1 MSLLE
6 ITLLAVTGF
15 AAGLVNAVAGGGTFF
30 TFAAMVGFGMP
41 TLNANATSA
50 VALVP
55 GSLASTV
62 AYAKETRKNWRRA
75 VPFVLLGLF
84 GGIAGGYLLIRIG
97 DEGFRPMVPWLIGIA
112 TLTFAF
118 GARIRAFSAGLEGRH
133 SAAMRAAAFALMG
146 LVGIYGGFFGA
157 GMGIMLLA
165 TLSIIGISEFHTAN
179 ALKNI
184 VATLSQAVAVV
195 LFVAN
200 GLVFW
205 REAAIVTAAGIAGG
219 YLGVMAARRVPEPV
233 VRGIVVAVG
242 AALTVVFFF
251 RG

>member
-6 ITLLAVTGF
+6 ITLLAATGF
-15 AAGLVNAVAGGGTFF
+15 AAGLANAVAGGGTFF
-30 TFAAMVGFGMP
+30 TFAAMVAFGMP

-55 GSLASTV
+55 GSLASTI
-62 AYAKETRKNWRRA
+62 AYARETRKNWRLA
-75 VPFVLLGLF
+75 VPFVVLGLF

-97 DEGFRPMVPWLIGIA
+97 DAGFRPLVPWLLGIA

-118 GARIRAFSAGLEGRH
+118 SGRIRALSAGLEGLH
-133 SAAMRAAAFALMG
+133 STAMRIVAYGLMG

-165 TLSIIGISEFHTAN
+165 TLSIIGITEFHAAN

-184 VATLSQAVAVV
+184 VATIAQAVAVV
-195 LFVAN
+195 LFIAN

-205 REAAIVTAAGIAGG
+205 SEAAIVTAAGIAGG
-219 YLGVMAARRVPEPV
+219 YLGVVAARRVPEAI

-242 AALTVVFFF
+242 ATLTAVFFF
-251 RG
+251 R

>member
-1 MSLLE
+1 VSLLE
-6 ITLLAVTGF
+6 ISLLIVTGF

-30 TFAAMVGFGMP
+30 TFAAMVAFGMP

-62 AYAKETRKNWRRA
+62 AYAGETRRNWRRA
-75 VPFVLLGLF
+75 LPFALLGLF

-97 DEGFRPMVPWLIGIA
+97 DKGFRPLVPWLLGIA

-118 GARIRAFSAGLEGRH
+118 SGRIRALGKGIEGEQD
-133 SAAMRAAAFALMG
+133 ARARAFAYTLMA
-146 LVGIYGGFFGA
+146 LVGVYGGFFGA

-165 TLSIIGISEFHTAN
+165 ALSILGVSDFHTAN

-184 VATLSQAVAVV
+184 TATISQAVAVV
-195 LFVAN
+195 LFILN
-200 GLVFW
+200 GLVSW
-205 REAAIVTAAGIAGG
+205 KEAAIVTAACVVGG
-219 YLGVMAARRVPEPV
+219 YLGVIAARRVPETV
-233 VRGIVVAVG
+233 VRTIVVAVG
-242 AALTVVFFF
+242 AVLTVVFFF
-251 RG
+251 K

>member
-6 ITLLAVTGF
+6 ITLLAATGF
-15 AAGLVNAVAGGGTFF
+15 AAGLANAVAGGGTFF
-30 TFAAMVGFGMP
+30 TFAAMVAFGMP

-55 GSLASTV
+55 GSLASTI
-62 AYAKETRKNWRRA
+62 AYAKETRKNWRIA
-75 VPFVLLGLF
+75 VPFVVLGLF

-97 DEGFRPMVPWLIGIA
+97 DEGLRPLVPWLLGIA

-118 GARIRAFSAGLEGRH
+118 SGRIRALSAGLEGLH
-133 SAAMRAAAFALMG
+133 STAMRAVAYVLMG

-165 TLSIIGISEFHTAN
+165 TLSIIGISEFHAAH
-179 ALKNI
+179 ALTNI
-184 VATLSQAVAVV
+184 VATIAQAIAVV
-195 LFVAN
+195 LFIAN

-205 REAAIVTAAGIAGG
+205 TEAAVITVAGIAGG
-219 YLGVMAARRVPEPV
+219 YLGVVAARRVPEAV

-242 AALTVVFFF
+242 ATLTAVFVFK
-251 RG
+251 

>member
-6 ITLLAVTGF
+6 IIVLAASGF

-30 TFAAMVGFGMP
+30 TFAAMVAFGMP

-55 GSLASTV
+55 GSLASTI
-62 AYAKETRKNWRRA
+62 AYARETQKNWRRA
-75 VPFVLLGLF
+75 VPFVLLGVF
-84 GGIAGGYLLIRIG
+84 GGIAGGYLLIRLG
-97 DEGFRPMVPWLIGIA
+97 DEGFRPLVPWLLGVA

-118 GARIRAFSAGLEGRH
+118 SGRIRVLSKEMEGRQ
-133 SAAMRAAAFALMG
+133 SAAVRVFAYVLMG

-165 TLSIIGISEFHTAN
+165 ALSIIGISDFHTAN

-184 VATLSQAVAVV
+184 VATIAQAVAVV
-195 LFVAN
+195 LFLAN
-200 GLVFW
+200 GLVLW
-205 REAAIVTAAGIAGG
+205 KEAAIVAVAGVLGG
-219 YLGVMAARRVPEPV
+219 YLGVMAARRVPEQI

-242 AALTVVFFF
+242 AALTAVFFF
-251 RG
+251 R

>member
-1 MSLLE
+1 M
-6 ITLLAVTGF
+6 LAASGF

-30 TFAAMVGFGMP
+30 TFAAMVAFGMP

-55 GSLASTV
+55 GSLASTI
-62 AYAKETRKNWRRA
+62 AYARETRKNWRRA
-75 VPFVLLGLF
+75 VPFVLLGVF

-97 DEGFRPMVPWLIGIA
+97 DEGFRPLVPWLLGIA

-118 GARIRAFSAGLEGRH
+118 SGRIRVLSKDMEGRQ
-133 SAAMRAAAFALMG
+133 SAAVRVFAYVLMG

-184 VATLSQAVAVV
+184 VATIAQAVAVV
-195 LFVAN
+195 LFLAN
-200 GLVFW
+200 GLVLW
-205 REAAIVTAAGIAGG
+205 KEAAIVTIAGVAGG
-219 YLGVMAARRVPEPV
+219 YLGVMAARRVPEQI

-242 AALTVVFFF
+242 AILTIVFFF
-251 RG
+251 K

>member
-1 MSLLE
+1 VSLFE
-6 ITLLAVTGF
+6 IIALAVSGF

-30 TFAAMVGFGMP
+30 TFAAMVAFGMP

-55 GSLASTV
+55 GSLASTI
-62 AYAKETRKNWRRA
+62 AYAGETRKNWRRA
-75 VPFVLLGLF
+75 VPFVLLGVF
-84 GGIAGGYLLIRIG
+84 GGIAGGYLLIRLG
-97 DEGFRPMVPWLIGIA
+97 DEGFRPLVPWLLGIA

-118 GARIRAFSAGLEGRH
+118 SGRIRSAGKGIEGRQ
-133 SAAMRAAAFALMG
+133 SAAVRIAAYVLMG

-165 TLSIIGISEFHTAN
+165 ALSIIGISEFHAAN

-184 VATLSQAVAVV
+184 VATIAQSVAVV
-195 LFVAN
+195 LFLAN
-200 GLVFW
+200 GLVLW
-205 REAAIVTAAGIAGG
+205 KEAAIVTVAGVAGG
-219 YLGVMAARRVPEPV
+219 YLGVMAARRVPDKI

-242 AALTVVFFF
+242 AILTAVFFVK
-251 RG
+251 